1 MRVSFLEGGNE
12 MVTTALRQ
20 PVQPGEAAPLFALPS
35 VDRDATVSLS
45 DYRGKPLFL
54 ALFRGIYCPF
64 CRRAIDRLAATSE
77 ALRAI
82 GVETLG
88 IVATKP
94 ENARLY
100 FRHRP
105 VKMPIAADPDLQTH
119 RAYGIPK
126 PEMTP
131 DLLRAMQTVPVN
143 PTGEL
148 PQPLPPAQASPA
160 LDRIHGYKPT
170 ETDEQDR
177 QRQTPQLQGEF
188 LVDAGGIV
196 RWVNIECAKEGI
208 AGIGKVPSEEEILS
222 AARSLSERPTRLA
235 ETLGRARSW
244 LGRWRG

>member
-1 MRVSFLEGGNE
+1 
-12 MVTTALRQ
+12 MVTSTLRP
-20 PVQPGEAAPLFALPS
+20 PVQPGEAAPSFALPW
-35 VDRDATVSLS
+35 VDREGTVSLS

-64 CRRAIDRLAATSE
+64 CRRAIDRLAASSE

-82 GVETLG
+82 GVEALG

-105 VKMPIAADPDLQTH
+105 TRMPLAADPELHTH
-119 RAYGIPK
+119 RAYGLPK
-126 PEMTP
+126 PELTP
-131 DLLRAMQTVPVN
+131 DLLHAMQTVPVN

-148 PQPLPPAQASPA
+148 PQPLPPMEASPA
-160 LDRIHGYKPT
+160 LDRIHGFKPT
-170 ETDEQDR
+170 EIDEQDR

-188 LVDAGGIV
+188 LVDRDGIV
-196 RWVNIECAKEGI
+196 RWVNIECAKEGV
-208 AGIGKVPSEEEILS
+208 AGIGKVPAEEEILS
-222 AARSLSERPTRLA
+222 AARSLPGRPARLA

-244 LGRWRG
+244 WKHLGGRA

>member
-1 MRVSFLEGGNE
+1 
-12 MVTTALRQ
+12 MVTSALRQ
-20 PVQPGEAAPLFALPS
+20 PMQPGEAAPSFALPS
-35 VDRDATVSLS
+35 VDREGMVSLS

-64 CRRAIDRLAATSE
+64 CRRAIDRLAVTGE

-105 VKMPIAADPDLQTH
+105 TKMPLAADPDLRTH
-119 RAYGIPK
+119 RAYGLPK
-126 PEMTP
+126 PELTP
-131 DLLRAMQTVPVN
+131 ELVQAMQTVRIN

-148 PQPLPPAQASPA
+148 PEPLPLVDASPA
-160 LDRIHGYKPT
+160 LDRIHGFKPT
-170 ETDEQDR
+170 EIDEQDR

-188 LVDAGGIV
+188 LVDRDGLV

-208 AGIGKVPSEEEILS
+208 AGVGKVPADEEILS
-222 AARSLSERPTRLA
+222 AARSLSGQTSRLS
-235 ETLGRARSW
+235 ETIGRARSW
-244 LGRWRG
+244 WKHLGGRA